1 MREIAKATIEMAA
14 RGDTTA
20 FEEIYKQCSSTVY
33 TIALG
38 VTRNRQDA
46 EEATQDVFVKVFHG
60 LKNFRFSSSFNTW
73 LYRIAINT
81 AINIYR
87 KHARHGAALL
97 QYDELK
103 DTRKVVPDTQ
113 EEEADRGDVAARV
126 AALLDNISPEHRSC
140 IVLREIEGLN
150 YKEMA
155 GVLSIPLNTVRSR
168 LKRAREA
175 IIAYCR
181 KEGIRYEL

>member
-1 MREIAKATIEMAA
+1 MREIEKNTIEMAA

-20 FEEIYKQCSSTVY
+20 FEEIYKQYSSTVY

-46 EEATQDVFVKVFHG
+46 EEATQDVFIKVFRN
-60 LKNFRFSSSFNTW
+60 LKNFRFGSSFGTW
-73 LYRIAINT
+73 LYKIAVNT

-87 KHARHGAALL
+87 KRARHGAVSL

-103 DTRKVVPDTQ
+103 DTRTMMPDIQRQ
-113 EEEADRGDVAARV
+113 ETDREDVAARV

-140 IVLREIEGLN
+140 IVLREIEGFD

-155 GVLSIPLNTVRSR
+155 GILSIPLNTVRSR

-175 IIAYCR
+175 LIAYCR

>member
-1 MREIAKATIEMAA
+1 MREIAKSTIEMAA
-14 RGDTTA
+14 RGDMAA
-20 FEEIYKQCSSTVY
+20 FEEIYKQCSPTVY
-33 TIALG
+33 TIAFG

-46 EEATQDVFVKVFHG
+46 EEATQDVFVKIFRG
-60 LKNFRFSSSFNTW
+60 LKNFRFGSSFSTW
-73 LYRIAINT
+73 LYRITVNT

-87 KHARHGAALL
+87 KHARRGVESS

-103 DTRKVVPDTQ
+103 DTRTVVPDMQRQ
-113 EEEADRGDVAARV
+113 ETDRKDVGARV
-126 AALLDNISPEHRSC
+126 AALLDNISPENRSC
-140 IVLREIEGLN
+140 IVLREIEGFD

-155 GVLSIPLNTVRSR
+155 GVLKIPLNTVRSR

-175 IIAYCR
+175 LIAYCR

>member
-1 MREIAKATIEMAA
+1 MREIEKGTIEMAA
-14 RGDTTA
+14 RGDMAA
-20 FEEIYKQCSSTVY
+20 FEEIYKQFSSTVY

-46 EEATQDVFVKVFHG
+46 EEATQDVFVKVFRG
-60 LKNFRFSSSFNTW
+60 LKNFRFGSSFSTW
-73 LYRIAINT
+73 LYRITINA

-87 KHARHGAALL
+87 KRARHGAASL

-103 DTRKVVPDTQ
+103 DSRAAAPDMRRQ
-113 EEEADRGDVAARV
+113 ETERQDVAARV

-140 IVLREIEGLN
+140 IALREIEGLD

-175 IIAYCR
+175 LIAYCR